1 MFCQNCESNKATNHI
16 HTVVNGV
23 VTDMY
28 LCSEC
33 AKSINKSFQSDDMFG
48 LLSSFLKS
56 AAEPTAKKIVCECCG
71 CSFEDISKTGKVGCG
86 NCYKTFMKQLEPA
99 LIRIHGRTNHLGKR
113 NSNMKYAESENNIE
127 KNENTDEIK
136 KLKRELK
143 TAIENEEYEK
153 AAVLRDEIKK
163 NSGDM

>member
-56 AAEPTAKKIVCECCG
+56 TVEPTAKKITCECCG
-71 CSFEDISKTGKVGCG
+71 CSFGDISKTGKVGCG
-86 NCYKTFMKQLEPA
+86 NCYKTFIKQLEPA
-99 LIRIHGRTNHLGKR
+99 LVRLHGRTNHLGKR
-113 NSNMKYAESENNIE
+113 NANMNNAESKINTE
-127 KNENTDEIK
+127 KNDDLGEVE

-143 TAIENEEYEK
+143 TAIEKEEYEK

-163 NSGDM
+163 ISGDK